1 MRRTS
6 LNPYHAV
13 AIYSADTAQSLQG
26 HLYSPT
32 ERLPMM
38 QFFAPGETQVTG
50 WELINVETGAI
61 VSQASA
67 AWQAA
72 DITEPQVG
80 TFQTYFGTALLNPVP
95 AGTYR
100 AKITMGSGA
109 TLWSH
114 AICCSPLFDS
124 AAIGSGGSTVT
135 GESCFDGGGN
145 FGFTLSA
152 AANVLITVR
161 LKGGAVV
168 ASGLGSVSFSGAAA
182 PGLNTYIITSGAG
195 DYEESNGGIASFGRT
210 YELNFNGESPCASA
224 TITQV
229 SDDAL
234 YGEELM
240 RLVWSAE
247 KDNMPFGIL
256 YQEQTGSKFY
266 KQELFGKFWQLNI
279 SPFIEEEVLV
289 SKDGRPKLRS
299 VTAANI
305 YQLEMWPLPD
315 YLQSVISSQAL
326 APTIEL
332 HDMAGAVTSID
343 RMDVAAS
350 EIGDDDRRKGTFSFR
365 TATRFDPSCEE
376 DFVVN

>member
-1 MRRTS
+1 
-6 LNPYHAV
+6 
-13 AIYSADTAQSLQG
+13 
-26 HLYSPT
+26 
-32 ERLPMM
+32 MM
-38 QFFAPGETQVTG
+38 QFFAPGETEVTG
-50 WELINVETGAI
+50 WELINVETGAV
-61 VSQASA
+61 VSQVAA

-80 TFQTYFGTALLNPVP
+80 TFQTYFGAALPEPLPV
-95 AGTYR
+95 GTYR

-124 AAIGSGGSTVT
+124 AAGGGGGSAVAI
-135 GESCFDGGGN
+135 ESCFDGGGN
-145 FGFTLSA
+145 FGFELTA
-152 AANVLITVR
+152 DEGVAITVG

-168 ASGLGSVSFSGAAA
+168 ASGLGSVSFSGTAAA
-182 PGLNTYIITSGAG
+182 GINTYFVTAGTG
-195 DYEESNGGIASFGRT
+195 DYEESNGGIVSFGRT
-210 YELNFNGESPCASA
+210 YELTFNGESPCASA
-224 TITQV
+224 ALTLET
-229 SDDAL
+229 DNAL

-247 KDNMPFGIL
+247 KDNMAFGIL
-256 YQEQTGSKFY
+256 YQEQTGAKFY
-266 KQELFGKFWQLNI
+266 KQEFFGKFWQTNI

-299 VTAANI
+299 VTAANV
-305 YQLEMWPLPD
+305 YQLETWPLPD
-315 YLQSVISSQAL
+315 YLQSVIASQSL

-343 RMDVAAS
+343 RMDVAAA